1 MKNLLIIIALF
12 FANLMFAQVQKDFI
26 VTLKGDT
33 IFGKVTNANW
43 YSLSKSIE
51 FTSEIGITSKFK
63 PLEITRS
70 QAWLMAYVS
79 RGDGQTQSDLA
90 AQMSLGKVAI
100 GGLIDRLEK
109 TEMIERRAEATDRRV
124 KRIHLTDKGSKVI
137 RSMRKLTMEANKE
150 ILAGISMKQI
160 KQAASVLARI
170 KKNTESMME

>member
-1 MKNLLIIIALF
+1 MKKIESFFNEVLSGEDMEHDEDWVIRLGFLVHDAARLRRIAI
-12 FANLMFAQVQKDFI
+12 D
-26 VTLKGDT
+26 D
-33 IFGKVTNANW
+33 
-43 YSLSKSIE
+43 
-51 FTSEIGITSKFK
+51 KFK

-124 KRIHLTDKGSKVI
+124 KRIHLTDK
-137 RSMRKLTMEANKE
+137 ANKTSRRSIGPDQKE
-150 ILAGISMKQI
+150 Y
-160 KQAASVLARI
+160 
-170 KKNTESMME
+170 

>member
-1 MKNLLIIIALF
+1 MKKIESFFNEVLSGEDMEHDEDWVIRLGFLVHDAARLRRIAI
-12 FANLMFAQVQKDFI
+12 D
-26 VTLKGDT
+26 D
-33 IFGKVTNANW
+33 
-43 YSLSKSIE
+43 
-51 FTSEIGITSKFK
+51 KFK

-150 ILAGISMKQI
+150 ILAGISMKKI
-160 KQAASVLARI
+160 KQAAAVLARI

>member
-1 MKNLLIIIALF
+1 MEKIESLFNEVLSGEDMEHDEDWVIRLGFLVHDAARLRRIAIDDKFKPL
-12 FANLMFAQVQKDFI
+12 
-26 VTLKGDT
+26 
-33 IFGKVTNANW
+33 
-43 YSLSKSIE
+43 
-51 FTSEIGITSKFK
+51 EITRSQAWLFK

-109 TEMIERRAEATDRRV
+109 TGMIERRAEATDRRV
-124 KRIHLTDKGSKVI
+124 KRIYLTDKGRKVI

-160 KQAASVLARI
+160 KQAAAVLARI